1 MCCLAIWKKSF
12 ASSFTSSLVLI
23 FCWRFW
29 QAFLL
34 VSFHTFADCMH
45 EQCLLTE
52 FFLPGKVFPSFTFVC
67 CFHDMQCSS
76 LAPEKGVGRLFDQ
89 SHFCQLF
96 LADMKEILLC
106 TVDMEGLPS
115 FVSFHVR
122 LFSSLAKK
130 MLAGCL
136 INLIPV
142 DGSLQ
147 KWRKSCCGASSFTM
161 CSLFLFGRIIL
172 VVVSSIWWEAY
183 TTLPPYKQQV
193 AHATVEQ
200 CCLNLPG

>member
-1 MCCLAIWKKSF
+1 MEE
-12 ASSFTSSLVLI
+12 I
-23 FCWRFW
+23 FCFIFHIFSC
-29 QAFLL
+29 ADLL
-34 VSFHTFADCMH
+34 LKILTSIFVSLISYICWLHAWTVSSDRVFSSRQSVSIFHI
-45 EQCLLTE
+45 CLLLSWYAM
-52 FFLPGKVFPSFTFVC
+52 FKFGPRK
-67 CFHDMQCSS
+67 
-76 LAPEKGVGRLFDQ
+76 KGVGRLFDQ

-200 CCLNLPG
+200 CCLILPG